1 MVIACARDTFS
12 RVDALV
18 EILMFKWVDISYV
31 QYSAVN
37 IFKNRNGRH
46 LLVNKYVDDVDD
58 NCWSAIVTH
67 DAIDDTTA
75 VQQLQY
81 VNDVVDSVWM
91 MLMTLAGQQVR
102 A

>member
-1 MVIACARDTFS
+1 M
-12 RVDALV
+12 
-18 EILMFKWVDISYV
+18 
-31 QYSAVN
+31 
-37 IFKNRNGRH
+37 
-46 LLVNKYVDDVDD
+46 DDVDD

-102 A
+102 G